1 MIVPIYWWWLWSI
14 PTRKSLVRA
23 FPWSEFHFRNGIH
36 REEEPDDADEDGDGD
51 VDYDDGDVDKDGVMS
66 HFK

>member
-1 MIVPIYWWWLWSI
+1 MIIIIYYKFEKG
-14 PTRKSLVRA
+14 KSLVRA

-36 REEEPDDADEDGDGD
+36 REEEPDDADADEDGDAD
-51 VDYDDGDVDKDGVMS
+51 EDDDGDVDKDGVMS